1 MHKCAADRLATVA
14 AVVVSTPQAAQQDFA
29 RQDRLAAFARQAPLD
44 FVQAVLADSAPVVSD
59 PTLLE
64 LDQVAFAP
72 LALAPVLS
80 PEADSLRAG
89 DLLRAEH
96 LPLARQASLDS
107 EAGTFLSARD
117 SVALVLGVLG
127 FLIDALAASLLF
139 SLAVASF

>member
-14 AVVVSTPQAAQQDFA
+14 AVVGSTPQAVQQDFA
-29 RQDRLAAFARQAPLD
+29 HQDRLEAFARQAPLD
-44 FVQAVLADSAPVVSD
+44 FVQAALADSAPVVSD
-59 PTLLE
+59 PTLE

-80 PEADSLRAG
+80 PEADSLHAG
-89 DLLRAEH
+89 DLLREEH

-117 SVALVLGVLG
+117 SVALVLGALG
-127 FLIDALAASLLF
+127 SLIDALAASLLS